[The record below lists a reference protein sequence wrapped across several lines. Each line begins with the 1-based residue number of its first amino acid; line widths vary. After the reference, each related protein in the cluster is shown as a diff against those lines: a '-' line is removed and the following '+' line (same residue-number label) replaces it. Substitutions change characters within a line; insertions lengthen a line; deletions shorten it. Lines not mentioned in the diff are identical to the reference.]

1 MNAQDRNKV
10 LKVQKVEGEVLK
22 GTFSICEL
30 RNTIINLKNNK
41 GISTGHSKSS
51 II

>member
-10 LKVQKVEGEVLK
+10 LKVQKVKGGVLK
-22 GTFSICEL
+22 GAFFICEL
-30 RNTIINLKNNK
+30 TNTIINLKNNK
-41 GISTGHSKSS
+41 GISTGHNKSS

>member
-1 MNAQDRNKV
+1 MNAQDCNKV

-22 GTFSICEL
+22 GAFFICEL
-30 RNTIINLKNNK
+30 TNTIINLKNNK
-41 GISTGHSKSS
+41 GISTGHNKSS